1 MYRRKMVT
9 GILALTMAVICAA
22 CGNGSSNAEPAEAV
36 ASVGAESEEEKT
48 GTEEQIEAEVQ
59 EQTTAEEPV
68 VEGTEAAVEPE
79 AETAAE
85 ENQDKNTLTSVE
97 LEKIVQ
103 QYDEVLSNY
112 DLECYF
118 GYNKPDDG
126 WELEAG
132 YDGRE
137 QGKERERLSRG
148 DETLHIEGFES
159 EPVEIVSVFDENDN
173 EVEVQADEYE
183 YQCRYNDAIRAFCNM
198 GEWEEPERCQKPY
211 HMGMSYCIDRK
222 PEGKIDTPYG
232 EGTLYSAVYEYIGYE
247 EHNEEGA
254 YWEQVDESSR
264 YWIRREGMLIEIGDY
279 FVQVEL
285 SNLDW
290 YVWEWEE
297 EKSGDRL
304 LDIEYTG
311 RLEELLPQMFEVK

>member
-1 MYRRKMVT
+1 MHRRKIVT
-9 GILALTMAVICAA
+9 GILALTMVVIGTA
-22 CGNGSSNAEPAEAV
+22 CGNGSSNAEPTETAAPVEAEA
-36 ASVGAESEEEKT
+36 EKENT
-48 GTEEQIEAEVQ
+48 GVVEQAAAEVQ
-59 EQTTAEEPV
+59 EQETVEDETAEAV
-68 VEGTEAAVEPE
+68 TEADE
-79 AETAAE
+79 ETATDE
-85 ENQDKNTLTSVE
+85 IQDKDKLTSVE
-97 LEKIVQ
+97 LENIVQ

-137 QGKERERLSRG
+137 QGKESEQLSQG
-148 DETLHIEGFES
+148 NETLHIESFES
-159 EPVEIVSVFDENDN
+159 EPVEIISVFDENDN
-173 EVEVQADEYE
+173 EVEVQADTYE
-183 YQCRYNDAIRAFCNM
+183 YQCRYNDAIRAFCET
-198 GEWEEPERCQKPY
+198 GEWEEPERCEKPY

-222 PEGKIDTPYG
+222 PAGKIDTPYG
-232 EGTLYSAVYEYIGYE
+232 EGTLYSAVYECFSYE
-247 EHNEEGA
+247 EWNEEGA
-254 YWEQVDESSR
+254 YWEQIDESSR
-264 YWIRREGMLIEIGDY
+264 YWYRREGMLIEINDY